1 LITFRP
7 SDDQIGQNE
16 YDLQWLVQNQVLS
29 LKGDLEFISH
39 VWGKESDFPLEFWA
53 VVKENVNVETGTLVS
68 DSKTRSIQED
78 LEKKR
83 TQWLKDNR
91 LIQGMP
97 IAKHPKAGEVVEI
110 EYSNGTVKNRYV
122 RDQYGNET
130 EVLATYPEYE
140 RSKNSKDTLP
150 FKLTVNPRLQ
160 VSFIISLDKRRGYSG
175 LLEAEYARGD
185 YTRWG
190 YDTFENFQGSYWIG
204 ENTLSLSLV
213 EGDSIEW
220 DGSYFT
226 VKHYEQIIFKDNY
239 CTSLNT
245 ITSIGAY
252 SLGQTEEQAQQQGRL
267 DDPLT
272 LDVDETIN
280 LSGDDDPTTFRPTD
294 FNKRRLEAIRK
305 ARYRN
310 GSQTIGSAFL
320 AGLAYMALTFIRRG

>member
-29 LKGDLEFISH
+29 LEGTLDYWSNEQSY
-39 VWGKESDFPLEFWA
+39 ESYFPLEFWA

-68 DSKTRSIQED
+68 DSKSRSIQED
-78 LEKKR
+78 LRVKR
-83 TQWLKDNR
+83 QQWLRDNR
-91 LIQGMP
+91 LIQGIP
-97 IAKHPKAGEVVEI
+97 TG
-110 EYSNGTVKNRYV
+110 SNGQR
-122 RDQYGNET
+122 T
-130 EVLATYPEYE
+130 E
-140 RSKNSKDTLP
+140 SSSNTLP

-160 VSFIISLDKRRGYSG
+160 VSFIISLDPRRGYSG
-175 LLEAEYARGD
+175 LLEAEYAGGD
-185 YTRWG
+185 YTRWS
-190 YDTFENFQGSYWIG
+190 YDTFKNFQGNWYMG
-204 ENTLSLSLV
+204 KNTLSLSLV

-220 DGSYFT
+220 DGNYFI
-226 VKHYEQIIFKDNY
+226 VQHYGQIIFKDNY

-252 SLGQTEEQAQQQGRL
+252 SLGQTEEQAQEQGRL

-272 LDVDETIN
+272 DEDEGLD
-280 LSGDDDPTTFRPTD
+280 LSGDDDPNTFRPAD
-294 FNKRRLEAIRK
+294 FNKRRLEVIRK

>member
-1 LITFRP
+1 LITYRP
-7 SDDQIGQNE
+7 SDAEIGMNE
-16 YDLQWLVQNQVLS
+16 YNLQWLVQNQVLS
-29 LKGDLEFISH
+29 LEGSLQFSSNEWSY
-39 VWGKESDFPLEFWA
+39 ESYFPLEFWA
-53 VVKENVNVETGTLVS
+53 VVKENVNFETGTLVS
-68 DSKTRSIQED
+68 NSKTRSTQED
-78 LEKKR
+78 LRVKR
-83 TQWLKDNR
+83 QQWLRDNR
-91 LIQGMP
+91 LIQGIP
-97 IAKHPKAGEVVEI
+97 IGSDGQRTESS
-110 EYSNGTVKNRYV
+110 SN
-122 RDQYGNET
+122 
-130 EVLATYPEYE
+130 
-140 RSKNSKDTLP
+140 TLP

-160 VSFIISLDKRRGYSG
+160 VSFIISLDPRRGYSG
-175 LLEAEYARGD
+175 LLEAEYAGGD

-190 YDTFENFQGSYWIG
+190 YDTFENFQGNWNIG
-204 ENTLSLSLV
+204 KNTLSLSLV